1 MDPKIS
7 KKIEKNPK
15 NEKPKKKEFFYQK
28 PKLELD
34 ESENSQKNKLIELE
48 TRSITEPSN
57 LENWIELILV
67 NLETKGLKEGQLI
80 L

>member
-7 KKIEKNPK
+7 KKIEKNSK

-28 PKLELD
+28 PKLQLD